1 MGIAIERSALKTLR
15 EARKVLWDYIDRI
28 ERQESFD
35 EEVHEWAERLAYD
48 LDEFID
54 GMERR

>member
-1 MGIAIERSALKTLR
+1 MGIAIDRDSLKTLK
-15 EARKVLWDYIDRI
+15 EARKVLWTFIDRT

-54 GMERR
+54 GMERG

>member
-1 MGIAIERSALKTLR
+1 MGIAIDRQGLKTLK
-15 EARKVLWDYIDRI
+15 EARRVLWQYIDRI
-28 ERQESFD
+28 EQTEPFD

-48 LDEFID
+48 LDEYID